1 MADNLQ
7 GEFKN
12 IMKNLILGIIAI
24 ALFTILSCTSENQ
37 QKEEPVNSSLKS
49 KRLSLNNLDN
59 TKVLFETMIKSE
71 DYKNYKTARTNFV
84 SNMNG
89 NLIFLKTKTEYI
101 NWINENLQLTKFSS
115 VSDFEKS
122 LDEMVSKQ
130 SILREKNSELYKSLD
145 IANAEEYLNIIQSS
159 LGEVPS
165 LSKTNSC
172 STGCMNSCEQ
182 TLNNIESGTAF
193 NQAMYGGNPFTDA
206 IIDAM
211 YWSMFESAI
220 NKLNSCMAGC

>member
-1 MADNLQ
+1 M
-7 GEFKN
+7 
-12 IMKNLILGIIAI
+12 IAI

-37 QKEEPVNSSLKS
+37 QQGESVNNPS
-49 KRLSLNNLDN
+49 KFQRLSSNNLNNAKD
-59 TKVLFETMIKSE
+59 LFETMIKSE
-71 DYKNYKTARTNFV
+71 DYKNYKTARTNFI

-89 NLIFLKTKTEYI
+89 NVIFLKTKTEYM

-130 SILREKNSELYKSLD
+130 SILREKNSELYKNLD
-145 IANAEEYLNIIQSS
+145 NADAEEYLNIIQSS
-159 LGEVPS
+159 LGEMPS

-211 YWSMFESAI
+211 YWSMFESAV
-220 NKLNSCMAGC
+220 NTLNSCIAGC